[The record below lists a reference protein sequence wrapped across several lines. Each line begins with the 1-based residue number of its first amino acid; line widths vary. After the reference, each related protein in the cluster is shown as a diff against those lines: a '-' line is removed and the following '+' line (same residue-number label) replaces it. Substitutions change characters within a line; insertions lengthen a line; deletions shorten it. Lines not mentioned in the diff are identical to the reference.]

1 MKKMKSL
8 VYAFLTV
15 MTLTFGA
22 IASASQ
28 LEKCLM
34 NNPNQMQA
42 CADKNIKNLTLNS
55 CYSEVAQIKS
65 EHIKEKFKEFCF
77 YQVSEFP
84 TLKSCLEKASLFLI
98 SDDGDSAKL
107 SCVTQFQDGL
117 KKHECLNIV
126 KSLKLNEKKWYLKNH
141 CDSL

>member
-1 MKKMKSL
+1 MKKIKSL
-8 VYAFLTV
+8 VYVLITTV
-15 MTLTFGA
+15 TLAYSTDVN
-22 IASASQ
+22 ASS
-28 LEKCLM
+28 LEKCLI

-42 CADKNIKNLTLNS
+42 CADRNIKSLTLNS
-55 CYSEVAQIKS
+55 CYNEVSQIKS

-84 TLKSCLEKASLFLI
+84 TLKLCLEKANLFVI

-107 SCVTQFQDGL
+107 SCITQFQDGL
-117 KKHECLNIV
+117 KKNECLNVV
-126 KSLKLNEKKWYLKNH
+126 KSLKLNEKKWYLQNH

>member
-1 MKKMKSL
+1 MKSL
-8 VYAFLTV
+8 VYVLLTTITITHGTNV
-15 MTLTFGA
+15 N
-22 IASASQ
+22 ASN
-28 LEKCLM
+28 LEKCLI
-34 NNPNQMQA
+34 NNPNQMQT
-42 CADKNIKNLTLNS
+42 CADKNIKNLTLSS
-55 CYSEVAQIKS
+55 CYSEVTQIKS

-84 TLKSCLEKASLFLI
+84 TLKLCLEKANLFLI

-117 KKHECLNIV
+117 KKHECLNVV
-126 KSLKLNEKKWYLKNH
+126 KSLKLTEKKWYLQNH